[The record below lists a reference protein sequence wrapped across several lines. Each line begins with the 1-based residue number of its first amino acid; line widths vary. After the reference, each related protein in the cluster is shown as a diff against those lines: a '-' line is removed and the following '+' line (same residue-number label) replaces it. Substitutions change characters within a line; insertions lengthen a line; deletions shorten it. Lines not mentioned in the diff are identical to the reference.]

1 MIIAFL
7 LQQIGVDKNDIPDIS
22 YVSYYCIIVIFPN
35 IRPVMY
41 AHLWACRFSVALNL
55 F

>member
-22 YVSYYCIIVIFPN
+22 YVSYYCTLSYSQTFVLSCMHIYGLV
-35 IRPVMY
+35 
-41 AHLWACRFSVALNL
+41 ASV
-55 F
+55 